1 METAGDQY
9 QKMTQMPVEKLIPR
23 LAAPTMMSM
32 MSAVLYNTADT
43 WFVSQ
48 LGDSATAATGVC
60 LPLTAMI
67 QAVGFWIGMGAG
79 SNISRF
85 LGRKH
90 NFKASIVATSA
101 VLLTIFISI
110 CLGLFGFFGNE
121 LILKH
126 LGSTPTILP
135 YAREYSRI
143 IFLGT
148 PFACTGF
155 VFNNLLRSQG
165 RAVFAMAGVMSGA
178 IINIILDPV
187 FIFVFDMGI
196 AGAALSTVICQV
208 ISFLVMLTA
217 LCKESSMLKISTK
230 FVSKNPGIYFLIMS
244 TGMPSLFRQGC
255 SALATILLNRA
266 GAQYGDAAVAAMSI
280 VGRVSFL
287 ITSLVG
293 GFGQG
298 YQPVV
303 GFAFGAGDFSRVKK
317 AYQFSLSV
325 CLTIL
330 FLGGLYCIFQAETI
344 MRFFRADSP
353 RVIEIGTETFL
364 FYGISMPFNCVIIL
378 TNMLLQVT
386 GQKVLASIT
395 SIMRQGVVFIPLILI
410 LPEFIGMKGVEICQ
424 PLSDAVS
431 AAVAASVAVYFFKR
445 LSCKNFQPKNL
456 RH

>member
-85 LGRKH
+85 LGKRH
-90 NFKASIVATSA
+90 NFKASIIATSA
-101 VLLTIFISI
+101 TALTVLVSLI
-110 CLGLFGFFGNE
+110 LGLTGFFGNS

-126 LGSTPTILP
+126 LGSTPTIMP
-135 YAREYSRI
+135 YAADYSKV
-143 IFLGT
+143 IFIGT
-148 PFACTGF
+148 TFSSLSF
-155 VFNNLLRSQG
+155 VFNNLLRAQG
-165 RAVFAMAGVMSGA
+165 RAVFAMAGVISGTL
-178 IINIILDPV
+178 INVILDPI
-187 FIFVFDMGI
+187 FIFVLDLGI
-196 AGAALSTVICQV
+196 AGAAWSTVICQC
-208 ISFLVMLTA
+208 ISFLIMLYA
-217 LCKESSMLKISTK
+217 LRSEKSMIKLSPA
-230 FVSKNPGIYFLIMS
+230 FLSKNYGVYLLIMS
-244 TGMPSLFRQGC
+244 TGLPSLFRQGC
-255 SALATILLNRA
+255 SALATVLLNRA
-266 GAQYGDAAVAAMSI
+266 GAVYGDTAVAAMSI

-303 GFAFGAGDFSRVKK
+303 GFAFGAGNYQRVKR
-317 AYQFSLSV
+317 AYKFSMTV

-330 FLGGLYCIFQAETI
+330 TLGGLFCLFKAEAI
-344 MRFFRADSP
+344 MRFFRSDSP
-353 RVIEIGTETFL
+353 QVIAIGTETF
-364 FYGISMPFNCVIIL
+364 FYYGLSLPFNAVIIL

-386 GQKVLASIT
+386 GQKFLASLT
-395 SIMRQGVVFIPLILI
+395 SVMRQGVVFIPLILI
-410 LPEFIGMKGVEICQ
+410 LPEFIGLKGVEICQ
-424 PLSDAVS
+424 PLSDSVS
-431 AAVAASVAVYFFKR
+431 AAVAISVAVYFFKR